1 MIASDNLSA
10 LKRCYEL
17 WNETKG
23 ESVDA
28 WLDLFDDTV
37 DFRSL
42 AMAREPSVD
51 FTKPCCSKNEVIQYL
66 SGLKADWSMEH
77 YTIDEYVV
85 DGDRICAYGSTAWT
99 NRNTGTLLDTP
110 KLDFVKFKDG
120 KIVFFYEF
128 YDTAGLISA
137 AGG

>member
-1 MIASDNLSA
+1 MTTLLISGLLPWHGIQAS
-10 LKRCYEL
+10 
-17 WNETKG
+17 
-23 ESVDA
+23 
-28 WLDLFDDTV
+28 
-37 DFRSL
+37 
-42 AMAREPSVD
+42 D
-51 FTKPCCSKNEVIQYL
+51 FTKPCCSKTEVVRYL

-137 AGG
+137 ARA